1 MSKHVHTSFSL
12 QKQRATGGRMGMIYF
27 GNRGKIRTPA
37 LFPAI
42 CIMTGPPGFGRQGSH
57 YKYIKRIMCREWRH
71 NHFLSEVLHFSDYL
85 STARALGEWL
95 QKPFQLWMD
104 EMIHGGNPELG
115 DQGVP
120 HTDFDYKPAG
130 PPYEACFFLDSGGFK
145 LLSNSDFNIQ
155 KYGYETSPKSILELQ
170 TRMGG
175 DIVASLDYPLAP
187 LEYDEKS
194 LLRLQNKSLDNAV
207 WLLEELSRRKKT
219 DPRPLA
225 YLALHGVDYESARDC
240 TYRLFRELDAA
251 KFAYDAFGFAIG
263 SLVPRRANRALVAS
277 IVKGVVD
284 AIHEHRNG
292 RYIEKPLHAF
302 GMAGDLMPT
311 LAMLGVDTFDTN
323 GFVQSGK
330 NLRYVLP
337 PRGASLSVRESR
349 LIDEISVDTLKTC
362 GCRACTRYTP
372 YLHTLKQ
379 LCRMERDQHH
389 DFQEA
394 HGRHFIK
401 SEVYA
406 FLALHNLEVEY
417 REIAA
422 ITAEIEKNT
431 LSDYVRSYAERTNQ
445 RGTLLRAYEAA
456 TGEIVARAPGRK
468 VSLELTRESFAIA
481 DTYRPPENKD
491 VLVLLPCTKD
501 KPYKSARSH
510 QAILTALNK
519 DARIHVVTIS
529 GLYGPVPE
537 ELEEEPEVLQYDYVL
552 SPEAKDQARAV
563 TDRLTDYLKR
573 FGIHYKM
580 IVAYV
585 TTRAYR
591 HVVKQAL
598 KSYGRGV
605 MLPKAPSEQTSKEF
619 LRYENISELQSTLD
633 TYIYNVRKTK
643 EQLLLKM

>member
-1 MSKHVHTSFSL
+1 MSRLVHTSFSL
-12 QKQRATGGRMGMIYF
+12 QKQAATGGRLGVIRF
-27 GNRGKIRTPA
+27 GNGGKIRTPA

-71 NHFLSEVLHFSDYL
+71 NHFLTEILHFSDYL
-85 STARALGEWL
+85 YTAKALGEWL

-104 EMIHGGNPELG
+104 EMIRGGNRELG

-120 HTDFDYKPAG
+120 DADFDYKPAG
-130 PPYEACFFLDSGGFK
+130 APYEACFFLDSGGFK
-145 LLSNSDFNIQ
+145 LLSNSDFSVQ

-187 LEYDEKS
+187 LEYDDKT

-219 DPRPLA
+219 DSRPLA

-240 TYRLFRELDAA
+240 TDRLLREVDGA
-251 KFAYDAFGFAIG
+251 KFTYDAFGFAIG
-263 SLVPRRANRALVAS
+263 SLVPRRSDRALVAS
-277 IVKGVVD
+277 IVKGVAD
-284 AIHEHRNG
+284 AIREHRNG
-292 RYIEKPLHAF
+292 LYMQKPLHAF
-302 GMAGDLMPT
+302 GMSGDLIPT

-323 GFVQSGK
+323 SFVQAGK
-330 NLRYVLP
+330 NLRYTLP
-337 PRGASLSVRESR
+337 ARGASLSVRESR
-349 LIDEISVDTLKTC
+349 LINEISVDTLKAC
-362 GCRACTRYTP
+362 GCRACIHYVS
-372 YLHTLKQ
+372 YLETFKQ
-379 LCRMERDQHH
+379 LSRMERDQHH

-406 FLALHNLEVEY
+406 FLALHNLEIEY
-417 REIAA
+417 REISA

-431 LSDYVRSYAERTNQ
+431 LCGYVRSYAERTNK
-445 RGTLLRAYEAA
+445 RGSLLRAYEAA
-456 TGEIVARAPGRK
+456 TGEIVARTPGRK

-481 DTYRPPENKD
+481 DTYCPPENKD

-510 QAILTALNK
+510 QAILSALNK
-519 DARIHVVTIS
+519 DARIHIVTIS

-537 ELEEEPEVLQYDYVL
+537 ELEEEPEILQYDYVL
-552 SPEAKDQARAV
+552 SPEAKDQGRAV
-563 TDRLTDYLKR
+563 TDRLIDYLKR

-605 MLPKAPSEQTSKEF
+605 MLPKAPTEQTSKEF
-619 LRYENISELQSTLD
+619 LRYENISELQRTLA
-633 TYIYNVRKTK
+633 TYIYSLQKTNQ
-643 EQLLLKM
+643 QLLLKM